1 MDVLHRFL
9 NMAKQQPNH
18 PAVWGGDVFVSYGEL
33 AARVRRIAQNIALQ
47 AHPKV
52 LIYLPQ
58 GSDAY
63 AAMFAA
69 LMAGGY
75 YAPVNVDA
83 PTRRQR
89 LVIDQFAPDV
99 VVTNSNTLKKGAD
112 FGAAKVVN
120 LDHLGSDAL
129 SDIRPAHD
137 LAYVMFTSG
146 STGTPKGVMVGR
158 LGLAHYTDWIL
169 ESMAVTTH
177 DKWSQFPPISFDLS
191 VLDIYGALCGGATL
205 YPFVD
210 QMDRMMPALTIK
222 KHALTIWNSVP
233 SVVGM
238 MAQAKQLTEANLATV
253 RLATFCGE
261 PLLPQHL
268 QGLFAAKPALV
279 VHNTYGPTEATVSFT
294 LIKLTDKTFAN
305 HCKATVALGEPIS
318 GMGLTL
324 HGGPHENEGEIVIT
338 GPQVAK
344 GYWDNPTAS
353 TKVFKQVTVEGQN
366 TPAYFTGDWAV
377 REGNDLYFMSRI
389 DSQVKIHGFRVE
401 LEDVNA
407 AVRALVGAEVSSVVI
422 DNDIH
427 CFVEQGASGDFDQVE
442 LVARLHEHL
451 ETYAVPK
458 FFYQVDRLPRNV
470 NDKIDTSALVERIQK
485 GADV

>member
-9 NMAKQQPNH
+9 DMAQQQPNH
-18 PAVWGGDVFVSYGEL
+18 PAVWGGDGFVRYGEL
-33 AARVRRIAQNIALQ
+33 ATHVRRIAQSIALKT
-47 AHPKV
+47 HPKI

-63 AAMFAA
+63 AAMFAT

-83 PTRRQR
+83 PITRQR
-89 LVIDQFAPDV
+89 LVIEQFTPDV
-99 VVTNSNTLKKGAD
+99 VVTNSCMLKNGAD

-120 LDHLGSDAL
+120 LDHLGTDAL
-129 SDIRPAHD
+129 SEVRPAHD

-158 LGLAHYTDWIL
+158 AGLTHYTDWIL
-169 ESMAVTTH
+169 ESMAVTAH

-233 SVVGM
+233 SVIGM
-238 MAQAKQLTEANLATV
+238 MAQAKQLTAENLATV

-268 QGLFAAKPALV
+268 QGLFAAKSDLV

-294 LIKLTDKTFAN
+294 LIKLTEKTFAS
-305 HCKATVALGEPIS
+305 HCNATVALGEPIS
-318 GMGLTL
+318 GMGLFL
-324 HGGPHENEGEIVIT
+324 YGGPHENEGEIVIA

-344 GYWDNPTAS
+344 GYWDNPKAS
-353 TKVFKQVTVEGQN
+353 AMVFKQVHVEGKN
-366 TPAYFTGDWAV
+366 MPAYFTGDWAV
-377 REGNDLYFMSRI
+377 REGGDLYFVSRI

-407 AVRALVGAEVSSVVI
+407 AVRALVGAEVSSVVV

-427 CFVEQGASGDFDQVE
+427 CFVEQDTGETFDQIE
-442 LVARLHEHL
+442 LVAQLHERL

-470 NDKIDTSALVERIQK
+470 NDKIDASALVERVQK
-485 GADV
+485 GADA